1 MGLGE
6 NSDERGGKSRKTR
19 VSTMSE
25 RAVRKSAQPAKAIT
39 SPIRADRAYLLGSLY
54 EKIEPN
60 GDRHFSGTLAGM
72 MYLLTPAGPAKSAT
86 GERKWN
92 LHVLPAGSS
101 DVNSARRIRRALSQ
115 LTNRDA

>member
-1 MGLGE
+1 MF
-6 NSDERGGKSRKTR
+6 ER
-19 VSTMSE
+19 
-25 RAVRKSAQPAKAIT
+25 
-39 SPIRADRAYLLGSLY
+39 
-54 EKIEPN
+54 IEPS
-60 GDRHFSGTLAGM
+60 GDRHFYGTIAGM
-72 MYLLTPAGPAKSAT
+72 VYLLTPAGPTKAAAT